1 MTAEPTTRSGRVLV
15 HSRWITTRKTGN
27 LLSRVRFPKKKK
39 KAKKINFAKILWGRK
54 FKR

>member
-1 MTAEPTTRSGRVLV
+1 MTAEPTTRSGKILV

-27 LLSRVRFPKKKK
+27 ILSKVRFPKKKK
-39 KAKKINFAKILWGRK
+39 KAKRLSLAKIWSKK

>member
-1 MTAEPTTRSGRVLV
+1 MTAEPTTRSGKILV

-27 LLSRVRFPKKKK
+27 ILSRVRFPKKKK
-39 KAKKINFAKILWGRK
+39 KAKKFNPTKIWSK